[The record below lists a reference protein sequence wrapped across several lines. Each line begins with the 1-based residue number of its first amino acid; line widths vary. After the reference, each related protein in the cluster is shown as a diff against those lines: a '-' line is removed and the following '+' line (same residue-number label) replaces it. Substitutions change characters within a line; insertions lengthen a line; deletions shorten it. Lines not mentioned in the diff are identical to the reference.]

1 MIYYQR
7 FCKVYL
13 PFNLERI
20 QETFEKQSKISR
32 EYKMKIRIVSSREE
46 INSLEPSEKLIH
58 LAFRPSNTDIFSLVQ
73 TCPNVKAI
81 QIPASYI
88 KIISNSTRMLLNMQG
103 IALLEGDVWGHRK
116 DINEY
121 YEIKP
126 EIFDHMKELKK
137 EGLSEPDLLKKLG
150 RDGLS
155 NDLLRFLLKGT
166 AKK

>member
-1 MIYYQR
+1 
-7 FCKVYL
+7 
-13 PFNLERI
+13 
-20 QETFEKQSKISR
+20 
-32 EYKMKIRIVSSREE
+32 MKIRIVSSKEE
-46 INSLEPSEKLIH
+46 INSLESREKLIH

-81 QIPASYI
+81 HIPTSYI
-88 KIISNSTRMLLNMQG
+88 KTISNSTRTFLDMQG

-126 EIFDHMKELKK
+126 EMIDQMKELNK

-150 RDGLS
+150 RLGLS
-155 NDLLRFLLKGT
+155 NDLLKFLLKGM